1 MSIAVVSGAIANKH
15 LNGGASWT
23 RLSYA
28 LGLKKLGFS
37 VYFVEQ
43 IKPETCIDADGAP
56 ATLAD
61 SENLA
66 YFKHVMEQ
74 FHLWDSSALISTT
87 GKECYGM
94 AYKQLREVADAADL
108 LVNITGHLT
117 IDSIKRPIRRKVYVD
132 LDPAFTQ
139 FWCEAGY
146 AGPHLEKH
154 DFYFTVGENIGTA
167 GCAIPTGD
175 IR

>member
-43 IKPETCIDADGAP
+43 IQPQTFIGGDGAP
-56 ATLAD
+56 ATLTD
-61 SENLA
+61 RGSLA

-74 FHLWDSSALISTT
+74 FDLCDSSALISTT

-94 AYKQLREVADAADL
+94 AYKQLLEVAEAADL
-108 LVNITGHLT
+108 LVNISGHLT
-117 IDSIKRPIRRKVYVD
+117 LDSIKGRIRRKVYVD
-132 LDPAFTQ
+132 
-139 FWCEAGY
+139 
-146 AGPHLEKH
+146 
-154 DFYFTVGENIGTA
+154 
-167 GCAIPTGD
+167 
-175 IR
+175 